1 MEPLYLLVNKTLYK
15 INNTIVSSDAYPDS
29 STSSIGSVFSINSG
43 TLDPSDI
50 ISGSIAGN
58 LEYTGGYIQSGNF
71 VTGSA
76 GWKLSSD
83 GSFEGNSG
91 TFRGTVTVSS
101 IDIGGDDATSAHIDS
116 SGNFWTGAAIAGFS
130 TAPAR
135 IGNDGAAV
143 FSNVKIGGSSIQ
155 FTANDNGLYSF
166 GDGSD
171 GAGVADGSTALAG
184 ATLAAN
190 VYTLTRDVY
199 YTNLTIST
207 GVTIK
212 PSGYRIF
219 GTGTLTM
226 NGTAI
231 ILRNGNNGSN
241 GANGSGGVGG
251 AGGSGGAALA
261 DGYLKGSVAGA
272 TGGTGAAGGGGN
284 GNAGSAGTATSNSI
298 GSNGT
303 AGGQG
308 GKGGGGNRG
317 AGGAGG
323 VATASNVK
331 LSAGWHLTTLLDISA
346 SGSSIKYDNSA
357 GAGGGGGGASS
368 TAGGGGGGGAS
379 SGGVIAIYFRAITI
393 GASASITANGAAGGN
408 GGDGQGLTDPGDGG
422 GGGGAGGNGG
432 EIIIVYNTLTNNG
445 SVTATAG
452 LGGSPG
458 ASGSQTGSSGSNG
471 TAGNIR
477 YFQISL

>member
-303 AGGQG
+303 AGGQV
-308 GKGGGGNRG
+308 GK
-317 AGGAGG
+317 
-323 VATASNVK
+323 
-331 LSAGWHLTTLLDISA
+331 
-346 SGSSIKYDNSA
+346 
-357 GAGGGGGGASS
+357 
-368 TAGGGGGGGAS
+368 
-379 SGGVIAIYFRAITI
+379 
-393 GASASITANGAAGGN
+393 
-408 GGDGQGLTDPGDGG
+408 
-422 GGGGAGGNGG
+422 
-432 EIIIVYNTLTNNG
+432 
-445 SVTATAG
+445 
-452 LGGSPG
+452 
-458 ASGSQTGSSGSNG
+458 
-471 TAGNIR
+471 
-477 YFQISL
+477 